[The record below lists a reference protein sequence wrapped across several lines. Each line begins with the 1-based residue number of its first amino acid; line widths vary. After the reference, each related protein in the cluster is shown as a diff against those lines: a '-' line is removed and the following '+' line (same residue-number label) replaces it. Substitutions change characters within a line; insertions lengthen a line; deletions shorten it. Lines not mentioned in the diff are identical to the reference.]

1 MKDKQFWNFSI
12 LMYDFWHMLEHNSYK
27 LVAEN
32 ISSDLKG
39 NERVLEVA
47 CGTGILTDEITKR
60 QKQLDYTAIDYAPN
74 MIDICHKKRIDAN
87 FILSDATNLPFE
99 DTSFDTIIIANAL
112 HIMPEPIRVLDEIKR
127 CLKNN
132 GTIYAPNF
140 LTPTTLGE
148 KFVLDIIRKFGYNVY
163 NEFTVESFTKFLVSN
178 GLVVNRSEIYHC
190 IRTLLFTVCSKQ
202 QEDLLV
208 KERVKK

>member
-1 MKDKQFWNFSI
+1 
-12 LMYDFWHMLEHNSYK
+12 
-27 LVAEN
+27 
-32 ISSDLKG
+32 
-39 NERVLEVA
+39 
-47 CGTGILTDEITKR
+47 
-60 QKQLDYTAIDYAPN
+60 